1 MNLNLIGGISFGILA
16 LFYTVYLVREYY
28 FDFSKEKSEDFI
40 FLPKGLL
47 GLILLYIISGYCF
60 YQFFQ

>member
-1 MNLNLIGGISFGILA
+1 MNLNLIGGNSFGILA
-16 LFYTVYLVREYY
+16 LFYTVYLVSEYY

-47 GLILLYIISGYCF
+47 GLILLYIISVYCL
-60 YQFFQ
+60 YQHFQ